1 MQHHGDAR
9 QNIENKKQEKEAFK
23 TCEKKIKEHGLDMKL
38 MDVEFKFDK
47 SKILFFFT
55 ADGRI
60 DFRELVRDLASV
72 YKTRIE
78 MRQVGVRDEVRRI
91 GGNGV
96 CGRELCCC
104 SFLGNFETVS
114 IKMAKEQNVSLNPS
128 KISGN
133 CGRLMCCLQYEQ
145 NVYEEKLKKL
155 PKIGAIVK
163 TQDGQG
169 EVCGLETLKEIV
181 KVKFKDGDETFFR
194 KYNAKDIKI
203 IKNIEKESNEISKE
217 DLAELK
223 KIREEAANKINLR
236 TAKDGYRVVVGMAT
250 CGITAGARPVLA
262 AFVDQVAAKHLDNV
276 TVTQVGCL
284 GECALEPV
292 VEVFDANGNR
302 TTYAEVHVED
312 VEHIIEQHII
322 GGKVITEKTLEA
334 IKAAK

>member
-1 MQHHGDAR
+1 MA
-9 QNIENKKQEKEAFK
+9 NIIGVRFKKAGKIYFFDPDGKQV
-23 TCEKKIKEHGLDMKL
+23 KKGEHVIVETSMDMKL

-223 KIREEAANKINLR
+223 KMEE
-236 TAKDGYRVVVGMAT
+236 
-250 CGITAGARPVLA
+250 
-262 AFVDQVAAKHLDNV
+262 LDKRDKKNS
-276 TVTQVGCL
+276 
-284 GECALEPV
+284 
-292 VEVFDANGNR
+292 
-302 TTYAEVHVED
+302 
-312 VEHIIEQHII
+312 
-322 GGKVITEKTLEA
+322 
-334 IKAAK
+334 